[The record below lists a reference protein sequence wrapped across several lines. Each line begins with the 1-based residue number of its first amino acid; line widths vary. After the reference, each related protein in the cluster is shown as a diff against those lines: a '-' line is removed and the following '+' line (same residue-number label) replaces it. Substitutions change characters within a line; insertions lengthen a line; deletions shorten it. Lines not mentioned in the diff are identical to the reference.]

1 MGIPKFYRWLSE
13 RYPLINQPGGATVV
27 PIIDNLYLDMNG
39 IIHNCTHGNNPDV
52 RLTED
57 EMILRIFTYLDKIF
71 HIVKPQKLLF
81 MAIDGVAPRAKMNQQ
96 RSRRFKAA
104 KEAAAAAE
112 KAEKAAAKTSDVAE
126 DSKPPVFDSNCI
138 TPGTPFMVRLGA
150 HFRFF
155 VRKKI
160 AEDVAW
166 RRPTIIFS
174 GHDVPGEGEHK
185 IMEHIRWAKQ
195 APGYPPNTRHCLYGL
210 DADLIMLSL
219 VTHEPHFCL
228 LREVVSYT
236 GGGKGQP
243 AREALENPGESTF
256 VLLQIGLL
264 REYFELEFKPA
275 QKMPFPFSVER
286 VVDDFVLFCML
297 IGNDFLPPLPTVD
310 IAEGSLETMFDL
322 YKELLPELGGYLT
335 HAGKLHRGRL
345 EVFLHKLAN
354 LEAKVLQER
363 ALEAQSLD
371 DKKRKKGPGETP
383 AWASERVEGR
393 RREERAAGPNAPP
406 AGDEVPELGLGHGG
420 RFAALAPGRGLE
432 LLAAV
437 EGLEEEEVEEEVI
450 LAPLPAPPA
459 ADAEPAPE
467 PAPGA
472 GEAAIPH
479 PTPRPP
485 AKPTMMSQE
494 ARDLFLKSAS
504 AEEAAL
510 AWKERLYVTKLGVG
524 TDPAARWAVVDAY
537 MHGLHWVLEYYYRG
551 VASWN
556 WYYPYHYAPMAS
568 DLVDLEQVRI
578 SFTHGEP
585 FLPYEQLLAV
595 QPAASCQL
603 LPAPYQRFMLDPD
616 SPINFFYPKDF
627 VVDLEGKKAEWEGVV
642 LIPFIDEQKLLAV
655 SRSIPPSALTPM
667 EQTCNQHGSMV
678 IFKHAGELT
687 GETSDCSSTLP
698 ESFSNVTL
706 CNSTVTR
713 QPPLPPFPH
722 GQPGFIPKIVP
733 GTKMG
738 KHAPSGFPTLGTLSV
753 AGKIEN
759 AKCSVFGMHSKRPS
773 LILAIKAPAVDVT
786 PTAETLAPHVIGSR
800 VWIRWPYLT
809 EGLISCI
816 GDETG
821 RVPAAG
827 APVIVDPAWKEN
839 VEAQRIEF
847 LEKRGVDIG
856 PSPLWVEVRPLEVLV
871 RYADGSFAKS
881 FAEKGE
887 LVPLQLALR
896 SNPSPD
902 PRFDPDALQG
912 GAALF
917 EPGSRAVVGKG
928 PYYGCLARVLGPG
941 AGGEVGPGPRRA
953 MSVSVEPPPPT
964 AASAA
969 KTALALLGGGAPRY
983 CPAHQAAKQV
993 GISPSA
999 LGRIAGSLYLVI
1011 GESRRDRLDV
1021 GLCVRNAKLGLCV
1034 PDAVRFVPPKQ
1045 PPPRPQA
1052 VGEGP
1057 PAPVPKGSWEYS
1069 EALIKLL
1076 KSYKVKAPWL
1086 WAAVEQDAKAFE
1098 LDASRVCPGETP
1110 EERLAA
1116 AEGLHAWLK
1125 RQPMARRP
1133 LVSQDAAVAP
1143 EAAVRMLQGALPP
1156 PGPPGP
1162 AVELTNVQPHMLIP
1176 PSDQGHVVYAEAGGA
1191 FQLGHRVVAL
1201 GGTGVPP
1208 FGARGSV
1215 TALLP
1220 TAVEVVF
1227 DGPFAGGSDL
1237 GGRCAGEAG
1246 ALCPPRDLLSLSRVR
1261 GGKPGWGTAAAAA
1274 AAAAAARPGQ
1284 VTFVDERQAA
1294 AAATA
1299 RGPPRRADNAP
1310 PASEAPWAGLAP
1322 VRSGG
1327 PGEPGAGRRAPRARE
1342 PLAPGSGADRGFAMG
1357 RGRGGAL
1364 PGAGRGPGGVA
1375 PAAGAAPAPPLAD
1388 AGAHAVDGSAAAPA
1402 SSTPR
1407 AGNLQQLFAGLA
1419 VAAAGP
1425 CAPTAGDAGT
1435 SDVIAGQSVTTPAA
1449 GVARRAPQPP
1459 LRPARREA
1467 KDAGAAPAGE
1477 APLSAAQLEARLEG
1491 ADGTAPGSGGAAPGL
1506 ASVPAAPAPSTVPGP
1521 PGPPMPFASL
1531 LGGIR
1536 GVGGAVPVEAAR
1548 APPAA
1553 AGPAR
1558 PADAVTPLAFWELLQ
1573 NASRAP

>member
-420 RFAALAPGRGLE
+420 RFAALASGRGLE
-432 LLAAV
+432 LLAA
-437 EGLEEEEVEEEVI
+437 
-450 LAPLPAPPA
+450 
-459 ADAEPAPE
+459 
-467 PAPGA
+467 
-472 GEAAIPH
+472 
-479 PTPRPP
+479 
-485 AKPTMMSQE
+485 E

-524 TDPAARWAVVDAY
+524 TDPAARRAVVDAY

-603 LPAPYQRFMLDPD
+603 LPGPYQRFMLDPD

-871 RYADGSFAKS
+871 RHADGSFAKS

-887 LVPLQLALR
+887 MVPLQLALR

-902 PRFDPDALQG
+902 PRFDPDALQA

-1143 EAAVRMLQGALPP
+1143 EAA
-1156 PGPPGP
+1156 
-1162 AVELTNVQPHMLIP
+1162 
-1176 PSDQGHVVYAEAGGA
+1176 
-1191 FQLGHRVVAL
+1191 LGHRVVAL

-1237 GGRCAGEAG
+1237 GGR
-1246 ALCPPRDLLSLSRVR
+1246 
-1261 GGKPGWGTAAAAA
+1261 
-1274 AAAAAARPGQ
+1274 
-1284 VTFVDERQAA
+1284 
-1294 AAATA
+1294 
-1299 RGPPRRADNAP
+1299 
-1310 PASEAPWAGLAP
+1310 
-1322 VRSGG
+1322 
-1327 PGEPGAGRRAPRARE
+1327 
-1342 PLAPGSGADRGFAMG
+1342 
-1357 RGRGGAL
+1357 
-1364 PGAGRGPGGVA
+1364 
-1375 PAAGAAPAPPLAD
+1375 
-1388 AGAHAVDGSAAAPA
+1388 
-1402 SSTPR
+1402 TPR

-1449 GVARRAPQPP
+1449 GSLWLEVIEVCLSSVLQENRGMELNVKRA
-1459 LRPARREA
+1459 
-1467 KDAGAAPAGE
+1467 
-1477 APLSAAQLEARLEG
+1477 
-1491 ADGTAPGSGGAAPGL
+1491 
-1506 ASVPAAPAPSTVPGP
+1506 
-1521 PGPPMPFASL
+1521 
-1531 LGGIR
+1531 
-1536 GVGGAVPVEAAR
+1536 GVDVNC
-1548 APPAA
+1548 
-1553 AGPAR
+1553 
-1558 PADAVTPLAFWELLQ
+1558 L
-1573 NASRAP
+1573 